1 MILCPH
7 ERQLIVQIAGS
18 SLKCGIL
25 AMFAGLCLVANSS
38 RADDAWIVLDGGEG
52 PGKGKHVVLVSGDE
66 EYRSEEALPQL
77 AKILATHHGF
87 KCTVLF
93 AIDKESGEINPN
105 INDNIPGLEALAT
118 ADLMVIFT
126 RFRNLPDD
134 QLAHVVDYVNSGKP
148 IIGLRTATHAFN
160 LSGKS
165 KFQNY
170 TWTSKADGWDGGF
183 GRQVLGET
191 WISHHG
197 SHGKQSTRGIIA
209 DDQSGH
215 PIVRGIRD
223 GDIWGPTDVYGVT
236 LPLPGDSKPLIL
248 GQVLEG
254 MKPDDKPVE
263 GKQNEPMMPVAW
275 IKTFTGSEG
284 KSTRVFTTTM
294 GASQDLESAGLRRLL
309 VNATYWGLGWEE
321 KITPDSKVDIVGEFH
336 PTAFKFNGHVK
347 GKKPADYAQ

>member
-1 MILCPH
+1 VTL
-7 ERQLIVQIAGS
+7 IAGLWLTVS
-18 SLKCGIL
+18 
-25 AMFAGLCLVANSS
+25 AV
-38 RADDAWIVLDGGEG
+38 RADENWIVLEGGDG

-93 AIDKESGEINPN
+93 AIDKDSGEINPDV
-105 INDNIPGLEALAT
+105 NDNIPGLEALAT

-134 QLAHVVDYVNSGKP
+134 QLEHIVNYVNSGKP

-160 LSGKS
+160 LTSKS

-170 TWTSKADGWDGGF
+170 TWTSKDEGWNGGF

-197 SHGKQSTRGIIA
+197 SHGKQSTRGIVA
-209 DDQSGH
+209 PDQRSH
-215 PIVRGIRD
+215 PIVRGIQD
-223 GDIWGPTDVYGVT
+223 GEIWGPTDVYGVT

-254 MKPDDKPVE
+254 MKPDDGPVE
-263 GKQNEPMMPVAW
+263 GKQNDPMMPVAW
-275 IKTFTGSEG
+275 VKSYTGPEG
-284 KSTRVFTTTM
+284 KTNRVFATTM

-321 KITPDSKVDIVGEFH
+321 KISPEMKVDIVGEFH
-336 PTAFKFNGHVK
+336 PTPFKFKGYVK
-347 GKKPADYAQ
+347 GKKPADYTR